1 MWRYN
6 FVTLKVT
13 HLWRK
18 VTDLW
23 RNWQNP
29 PKKLRI
35 CGEKVTDLWRKSY
48 GFVAKSYGFVAKKL
62 RIRGEKL
69 RIRGEKLRI
78 RGETYFYFSGFQLV
92 THPLIIISI

>member
-1 MWRYN
+1 MAKSN
-6 FVTLKVT
+6 GFVAKLAESPK
-13 HLWRK
+13 K

-23 RNWQNP
+23 R
-29 PKKLRI
+29 KSY
-35 CGEKVTDLWRKSY
+35 GFVAKSY

-78 RGETYFYFSGFQLV
+78 RGETYFYFIGFQLV

>member
-1 MWRYN
+1 MAKSN
-6 FVTLKVT
+6 GFVAKLAES
-13 HLWRK
+13 
-18 VTDLW
+18 
-23 RNWQNP
+23 
-29 PKKLRI
+29 PK
-35 CGEKVTDLWRKSY
+35 KVTDLWRKSY

-78 RGETYFYFSGFQLV
+78 RGETYFYFIGFQLV